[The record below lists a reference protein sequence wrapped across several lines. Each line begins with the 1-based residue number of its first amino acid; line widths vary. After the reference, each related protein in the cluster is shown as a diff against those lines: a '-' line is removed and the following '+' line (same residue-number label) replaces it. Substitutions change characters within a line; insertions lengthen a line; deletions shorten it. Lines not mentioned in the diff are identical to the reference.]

1 MIGDMTCV
9 FCAIAA
15 GEIPS
20 TGVLETDQVLAFRD
34 LNPVAPVH
42 VLVIPREHY
51 TSVVELSRQPEL
63 MAELMQ
69 VAAQVAQQ
77 EGLDSGFRVVFN
89 TGPDGGQEVDHVH
102 AHVIGGRQMKWPPG

>member
-9 FCAIAA
+9 FCEIAA
-15 GEIPS
+15 GEIPATVVRES
-20 TGVLETDQVLAFRD
+20 DRVVAFRD

-42 VLVIPREHY
+42 VLVIPREHHDN
-51 TSVVELSRQPEL
+51 VLELSGQPEL
-63 MAELMQ
+63 MAEVMQ
-69 VAAQVAQQ
+69 VASQVARA

-89 TGPDGGQEVDHVH
+89 TGADGGQEVDHVH